1 MSNNFSSNPFLPGGK
16 FDVKASDVVQMQPVV
31 EQVMVEEMIEEL
43 DVDVILTGYGDKR
56 VDVIKAVRSITGLQ
70 LKESLELLKPILES
84 SEILKIAHNINFDL
98 SVLNSAYK
106 NQNIIINI
114 NNFNFDTLIAA
125 NLLGYRNIGLKDLV
139 KEFYDINLEPIT
151 SIIGKGKSQISIGD
165 KPINEIAKYAIN
177 DAYFT
182 YKLKQK
188 FENELS
194 NNNLNKLFDELEIK
208 LIPIL
213 NQMQSDGMPID
224 LNLLNELQN
233 DFLNKIN
240 ILESNAKSL
249 IQEEIN
255 LNSPQ
260 QLSKVLFEKLNLPKT
275 KRTKLGYS
283 TDAQSITDLK
293 NGLTDKFR
301 KSESFNPSFED
312 NTKIQFLN

>member
-1 MSNNFSSNPFLPGGK
+1 MFQQRIRKKKEFAIDTETSSLNLINNELVGISFSYGESSGYYLPLNH
-16 FDVKASDVVQMQPVV
+16 VK
-31 EQVMVEEMIEEL
+31 
-43 DVDVILTGYGDKR
+43 DKN
-56 VDVIKAVRSITGLQ
+56 VP

-188 FENELS
+188 FKNELS

-240 ILESNAKSL
+240 ILESNANQIRL
-249 IQEEIN
+249 
-255 LNSPQ
+255 L
-260 QLSKVLFEKLNLPKT
+260 
-275 KRTKLGYS
+275 Y
-283 TDAQSITDLK
+283 
-293 NGLTDKFR
+293 
-301 KSESFNPSFED
+301 
-312 NTKIQFLN
+312 